1 MAGLCVARVPSGF
14 WKDKYNVDTA
24 ALHKLPPDLC
34 GRGCAVVELEYRRF
48 ARRKKKTPLP
58 FRAMSPRELGATVC
72 RLTPA
77 SGKRVTAHV
86 GNRRETLHGC
96 TKVYGE
102 KGEMKRLLAS
112 CDRSAGEIP
121 EFPT

>member
-48 ARRKKKTPLP
+48 ARRKKNPPCRFGLCLP
-58 FRAMSPRELGATVC
+58 ESLVQLCAVSRRLRANV
-72 RLTPA
+72 
-77 SGKRVTAHV
+77 
-86 GNRRETLHGC
+86 
-96 TKVYGE
+96 
-102 KGEMKRLLAS
+102 
-112 CDRSAGEIP
+112 
-121 EFPT
+121 